1 MKRLSTQT
9 NLSVLLALAAL
20 LTLIL
25 NQSWLRYALSLL
37 VYAALC
43 LLFGRTLLPGRTP
56 LISRLAKRFHG
67 RLSTQ
72 SVAYT
77 RAVTIAWTLLFAA
90 MLLETL
96 VLATLALPPT
106 WSLLVTL
113 INIGLIITLFLA
125 EFRLRRWFVTDVD
138 HPPLL
143 ELIRFLKRTGLRPV
157 DTD

>member
-1 MKRLSTQT
+1 M
-9 NLSVLLALAAL
+9 AL

-37 VYAALC
+37 VYSVLC
-43 LLFGRTLLPGRTP
+43 LLFGQTLLPGRTP

-67 RLSTQ
+67 RLSPQ
-72 SVAYT
+72 SVGYT
-77 RAVTIAWTLLFAA
+77 RTVTLAWTLLFAA

-96 VLATLALPPT
+96 ILAAVAPEPS
-106 WSLLVTL
+106 WSLLATA
-113 INIGLIITLFLA
+113 INIILIITFFLA
-125 EFRLRRWFVTDVD
+125 EFRLRHWFVTDVE

-143 ELIRFLKRTGLRPV
+143 ELIRFLKRTGLHPA